1 MEVNRQLGHI
11 MLRLAQTD
19 IQKNNVC
26 LPSTTRSWAQADVD
40 LNLQWEE
47 GISLLRKAI
56 GFLRELKSYLHNLV
70 YFYNTVHNFVSLAF
84 KDSTDQFI
92 SVIEHTA
99 SGPRMK
105 QSNCITLDACSREVG
120 AFNIPQFTLISN
132 MSVSDH
138 LQTRPI
144 HCEAYQGGA
153 AHQ

>member
-1 MEVNRQLGHI
+1 M
-11 MLRLAQTD
+11 
-19 IQKNNVC
+19 
-26 LPSTTRSWAQADVD
+26 
-40 LNLQWEE
+40 QWEE
-47 GISLLRKAI
+47 ITSILLKAI
-56 GFLRELKSYLHNLV
+56 GFLSELKIYLNNLV
-70 YFYNTVHNFVSLAF
+70 HFFDTVHNFVSVSF
-84 KDSTDQFI
+84 KDSADQFI
-92 SVIEHTA
+92 SVVKTSSGIEDTA

-105 QSNCITLDACSREVG
+105 QSNGFTLDAWSREVG